1 MSGTVGRL
9 AGGVKREVRALST
22 SRTASSRVRL
32 YETVRTAHLERAREL
47 APASIVYRRR
57 RYDFDPRVAAGL
69 DLIEAGPVAA
79 AVVLAR
85 SDVRE
90 LEINEP
96 LMVSSLRRTALAL
109 AAVTVAGWVRRR
121 RTVVVTYAIA
131 NDDPFRPPRRPG
143 ALGAVR
149 RRLDAALIRVVAG
162 RVDRIAYGTEA
173 SRDLYARLVPAM
185 RAVATSIPA
194 LPTVCTCGPEHDGA
208 PGAVL
213 FVGAFEPRKGVL
225 DLLAA
230 WPEVARQ
237 RPHARLTLV
246 GKGPQQAAVEEL
258 VAGRADVTLV
268 VDPPRSRVHEL
279 QREHSVAVLLSRRT
293 PTWREQVG
301 LPVVEGLAHGCSVL
315 TTTETG
321 LASWLAGHGHAVVD
335 PDSSATEVAAQ
346 IVRLLDDGRSAASV
360 LADLPVRDGRLEA
373 DTWLFGASPV

>member
-1 MSGTVGRL
+1 M
-9 AGGVKREVRALST
+9 AT

-47 APASIVYRRR
+47 TPASIVYRRR
-57 RYDFDPRVAAGL
+57 RYDFDPAVAAGL
-69 DLIEAGPVAA
+69 DLIEAGPVGA

-109 AAVTVAGWVRRR
+109 AAVTVAGWARRR

-131 NDDPFRPPRRPG
+131 NADPFRPPRRPG
-143 ALGAVR
+143 VLGAVR
-149 RRLDAALIRVVAG
+149 RRLDAALIAGVAR
-162 RVDRIAYGTEA
+162 RVDRIAYGTDA
-173 SRDLYARLVPAM
+173 SRDLYAGLVPTL

-194 LPTVCTCGPEHDGA
+194 LPTACTCGPAQDGA
-208 PGAVL
+208 AGSVL

-258 VAGRADVTLV
+258 VAGREDVTLV
-268 VDPPRSRVHEL
+268 VDPPRARVHEL

-335 PDSSATEVAAQ
+335 PDSSAAEVAAQ
-346 IVRLLDDGRSAASV
+346 VVRLLDEGRPSASV
-360 LADLPVRDGRLEA
+360 LADLPDRDGRLEA
-373 DTWLFGASPV
+373 DTWLFGTSPV